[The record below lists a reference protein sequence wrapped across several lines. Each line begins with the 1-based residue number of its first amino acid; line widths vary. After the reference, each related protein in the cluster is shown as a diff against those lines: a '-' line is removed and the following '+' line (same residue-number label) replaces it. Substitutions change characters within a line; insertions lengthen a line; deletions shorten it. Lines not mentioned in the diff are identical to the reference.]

1 VDAIVG
7 KTASEATGTFVRMT
21 VTDSGVGISPEVHEH
36 LFERFFT
43 TKAHGKGT
51 GLGLALVYGI
61 VKDVGGEIVVRTT
74 EGAGA
79 SFEIFMPRVEERISQ
94 AVSGK
99 AKPSGVSSAPK
110 TILLVDDQEDIR
122 GLIRQFLE
130 RAGFKV
136 IEAENG
142 QQALELAEAYDGY
155 IDVLLTDVLMPKMD
169 GVTLSWR
176 LSAKRPDM
184 KILFISGQ
192 PGNQIDALKDAAL
205 TSAFMPKPFSLQ
217 SLLHKIRELAA

>member
-1 VDAIVG
+1 
-7 KTASEATGTFVRMT
+7 M
-21 VTDSGVGISPEVHEH
+21 
-36 LFERFFT
+36 
-43 TKAHGKGT
+43 
-51 GLGLALVYGI
+51 
-61 VKDVGGEIVVRTT
+61 
-74 EGAGA
+74 
-79 SFEIFMPRVEERISQ
+79 
-94 AVSGK
+94 
-99 AKPSGVSSAPK
+99 
-110 TILLVDDQEDIR
+110 

-130 RAGFKV
+130 RAAFNV

-217 SLLHKIRELAA
+217 SLLQKIRELAA

>member
-1 VDAIVG
+1 
-7 KTASEATGTFVRMT
+7 
-21 VTDSGVGISPEVHEH
+21 
-36 LFERFFT
+36 
-43 TKAHGKGT
+43 
-51 GLGLALVYGI
+51 
-61 VKDVGGEIVVRTT
+61 
-74 EGAGA
+74 
-79 SFEIFMPRVEERISQ
+79 MPRVEERISQ
-94 AVSGK
+94 AVRGK
-99 AKPSGVSSAPK
+99 GKPSGVSAAPK

-130 RAGFKV
+130 RAAFNV

-217 SLLHKIRELAA
+217 SLLQKIRELAA